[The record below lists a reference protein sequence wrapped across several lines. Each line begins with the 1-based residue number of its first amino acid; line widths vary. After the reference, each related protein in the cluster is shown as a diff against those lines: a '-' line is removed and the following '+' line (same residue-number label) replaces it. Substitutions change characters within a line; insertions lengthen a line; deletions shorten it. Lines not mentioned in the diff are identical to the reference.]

1 MEKDHNA
8 VSDATPNQIDRLEF
22 DSISKRPR
30 LRWSNG
36 ARVAVWVIPNIEYF
50 HITGHGA
57 SIRQNPVPMNPD
69 IPNHSWREY
78 GPRVGVWRLMELMD
92 RFRVPGTV
100 ALNAAVCDHYPEILE
115 EARRLEWEFMGHGW
129 TNAESLTG
137 LSEDGERALIRRV
150 RDRMKAY
157 FGVAPRGWLSPAL
170 NENWATPDLL
180 KEEGYAYTC
189 DWVHDD
195 QPTWLATR
203 AGPLMTMPYSLEVN
217 DLPAFV
223 ARHASPEDFC
233 RTICAQFD
241 QLYEDGEN
249 QARVMA
255 IALHPFVIGTPH
267 RIRAL
272 ADAFRYLQGRRG
284 VWFARAGE
292 IADDFV
298 KQTAV

>member
-1 MEKDHNA
+1 MSE
-8 VSDATPNQIDRLEF
+8 ATPNQIERLAF
-22 DSISKRPR
+22 NSISKRPR

-57 SIRQNPVPMNPD
+57 SIRQNPVPMKPD

-189 DWVHDD
+189 DQPALARHDH
-195 QPTWLATR
+195 A
-203 AGPLMTMPYSLEVN
+203 
-217 DLPAFV
+217 LPAGINDPPAFL

-233 RTICAQFD
+233 RRSARSSTSSRGRRKPG
-241 QLYEDGEN
+241 LRDGDRAAPVARARRAAPH
-249 QARVMA
+249 QAPRMP
-255 IALHPFVIGTPH
+255 LW
-267 RIRAL
+267 
-272 ADAFRYLQGRRG
+272 YLQDAVASGLQ
-284 VWFARAGE
+284 AGE
-292 IADDFV
+292 IADDFRLSGRLRFRGCRG
-298 KQTAV
+298 KTA

>member
-1 MEKDHNA
+1 MA
-8 VSDATPNQIDRLEF
+8 DAAPHQTDRLKF
-22 DSISKRPR
+22 DSIAGRPR

-50 HITGHGA
+50 HITAHGA
-57 SIRQNPVPMNPD
+57 SIRQNPVPMKPD

-78 GPRVGVWRLMELMD
+78 GPRVGVWRLMELMQ

-137 LSEDGERALIRRV
+137 LSEDGERALLRRV

-170 NENWATPDLL
+170 NETWATPDLL
-180 KEEGYAYTC
+180 KEEGYEYTC

-195 QPTWLATR
+195 QPTWLSTH

-223 ARHASPEDFC
+223 ARHTSPEDFY
-233 RTICAQFD
+233 RMICAQFD
-241 QLYEDGEN
+241 QLHEEGER

-272 ADAFRYLQGRRG
+272 ADAFRYLQGRSG
-284 VWFARAGE
+284 VWFATAGE

-298 KQTAV
+298 RQTSDRV